1 MTQNCVASVTNEK
14 RATKKRLADLYDF
27 IDIRLYY
34 VKNMNTTSKSFST
47 HQGHEQLNRDKNAQ
61 PTGEPH
67 WKTMRRLTLL
77 AACLLDHL

>member
-1 MTQNCVASVTNEK
+1 MKVEHLQ
-14 RATKKRLADLYDF
+14 RLLNA
-27 IDIRLYY
+27 RPYY